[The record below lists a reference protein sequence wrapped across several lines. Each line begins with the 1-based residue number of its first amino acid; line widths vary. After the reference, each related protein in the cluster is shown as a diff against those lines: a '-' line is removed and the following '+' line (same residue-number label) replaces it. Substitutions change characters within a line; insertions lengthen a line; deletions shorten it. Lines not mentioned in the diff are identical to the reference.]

1 MSSSLA
7 THSNPLPVEPQTLL
21 FFLAQR
27 DNYRAPLFSANEVFC
42 SPDAFSESTGGRPTV
57 VQCPLGEFDIS
68 DFIRATPGLAKPEL
82 LIVKIDASLR
92 CCPRNLFKLKCP
104 KVLIV
109 GDTHHMGHPL
119 ERVIRYALSE
129 PFTHIIM
136 DHTRHHAHF
145 LMEAGLKNVH
155 WIPAVDFS
163 FLPRELRAQPSNP
176 LTFVGQVGRHHPFR
190 RHALDAVRNA
200 GLPLEILR
208 GSNAKAA
215 DIYADSQITL
225 NVSLNGDLNLRVF
238 ESLGAGGFL
247 LTDRLAPA
255 SGLSRIFE
263 DGKHLVTWGSVDELI
278 EKIRYYLAHPEEAA
292 VIRRA
297 GQAEL
302 FENHAPA
309 VKMREVFDLVHSGKV
324 NPRYDLEGERAGLS
338 VRFRRED
345 IDVCVRE
352 RFAAYQ
358 VIQEAHRTS
367 LGVTV
372 WCEDPAALASL
383 TDLPRL
389 RFAPLAEMPAVN
401 TDGTVDFLWLEG
413 TEAEAVACLS
423 GRYVKRLL
431 LPKEPTA
438 ALKET
443 LAQFGYRADA
453 ACPAHYRLDNPVA
466 LLSQAAAA
474 SLTEFVAANLGR
486 AIESARSADECLT
499 CAELADAQEL
509 VDLNY
514 RAIERAV
521 GLDRNHA
528 GALISLAAA
537 TLGGGDSASTLLYL
551 EELRRVGPLPA
562 EAVELYDRL
571 HGELAAHPEL
581 HNYYEYAGLLP
592 LTQAETP
599 RKILLVTNLF
609 PPEELGG
616 YGRKMWEFAHYLT
629 SRGHTV
635 RVLASSIPSLAKPPT
650 DEELALEPA
659 VSRTLRLKGTWTKG
673 LPESI
678 TDPVELMECNR
689 HNRACIEQA
698 INELQPDVVFA
709 GNLDFLGITVI
720 ETAFAHNL
728 PVLQSLGNPC
738 PGYRADELPMGGTYW
753 IGSCSQWNARKVQ
766 SLGYRAGRVDV
777 IYPGARVD
785 RFFKLNLPDRA
796 RLRICFVGLVMPFKG
811 VHTLVEALAHLATR
825 EIDFTCE
832 IAGECTTPAL
842 LDTLNG
848 VAANH
853 GFADRLTFTGFLD
866 RTKLG
871 TLLARNNVLVFP
883 SIVEEGFGISQ
894 VEAMASG
901 LVVVSSGTGGARE
914 IITDGVDGLLF
925 TAGDPVALANQLL
938 KLHEQPEL
946 FAALQVAGQ
955 NRAFN
960 FSIPRSGEKIESLI
974 TEIMAANAP
983 SIATLTANFF

>member
-1 MSSSLA
+1 MSSSI
-7 THSNPLPVEPQTLL
+7 TPSSYSLPVAPQTLL

-68 DFIRATPGLAKPEL
+68 DFIRATPSMAKPEL
-82 LIVKIDASLR
+82 LIIKIDASLR

-109 GDTHHMGHPL
+109 GDTHHMGQPL

-145 LMEAGLKNVH
+145 LMEAGLKNVQ

-163 FLPRELRAQPSNP
+163 FLPRELRAQPSTP

-263 DGKHLVTWGSVDELI
+263 DGKHLVTWSSVDELI

-292 VIRRA
+292 GIRRA

-302 FENHAPA
+302 FAHHAPE

-324 NPRYDLEGERAGLS
+324 NPRYDLENERAGLS
-338 VRFRRED
+338 VRFPREAFD
-345 IDVCVRE
+345 TCVRE

-367 LGVTV
+367 LGVSV
-372 WCEDPAALASL
+372 WCAEPAALASL
-383 TDLPRL
+383 ADLPRL
-389 RFAPLAEMPAVN
+389 SFGPLSEMPLV
-401 TDGTVDFLWLEG
+401 TPPGMVDFVWFEG
-413 TEAEAVACLS
+413 EAAEVPACLL
-423 GRYVKRLL
+423 GRCAMRLL
-431 LPKEPTA
+431 LPKAPSAELVTVLGQWGYQA
-438 ALKET
+438 A
-443 LAQFGYRADA
+443 AD
-453 ACPAHYRLDNPVA
+453 CPAHYRLVNPVA

-474 SLTEFVAANLGR
+474 GLTDFVAGHLDAT
-486 AIESARSADECLT
+486 IEAARSADECLI
-499 CAELADAQEL
+499 CAELAEAQEL
-509 VDLNY
+509 PELHA
-514 RAIERAV
+514 RSLERAV
-521 GLDRNHA
+521 GLDRNHP
-528 GALISLAAA
+528 GALIGLAAA
-537 TLGGGDSASTLLYL
+537 AMGAGDSTSTLLYL
-551 EELRRVGPLPA
+551 EELRRLGPLPA
-562 EAVELYDRL
+562 EAVELYAGL
-571 HGELAAHPEL
+571 HAELAGQVQL
-581 HNYYEYAGLLP
+581 SNYYDYAGLRP
-592 LTQAETP
+592 VPAAEIP

-629 SRGHTV
+629 ARGHTV
-635 RVLASSIPSLAKPPT
+635 RVLASSIPELAKPPT

-659 VSRTLRLKGTWTKG
+659 VSRTLRLKGTWKNGSPTQ
-673 LPESI
+673 I
-678 TDPVELMECNR
+678 TDAGELLECNC

-698 INELQPDVVFA
+698 IAELSPDVVFA
-709 GNLDFLGITVI
+709 GNLDFLGVNVI
-720 ETAFAHNL
+720 ETAFAHQL

-738 PGYRADELPMGGTYW
+738 PGYRTDELPTTGTYW

-785 RFFKLNLPDRA
+785 RFFKLNLPDRN

-811 VHTLVEALAHLATR
+811 VHTLVEALAHLAGR
-825 EIDFTCE
+825 GIDFTCE
-832 IAGECTTPAL
+832 IAGECTTPEL
-842 LDTLNG
+842 LTTLKG
-848 VAANH
+848 VAVSH
-853 GFADRLTFTGFLD
+853 GFADKLEFTGFLD
-866 RTKLG
+866 RNKLG
-871 TLLARNNVLVFP
+871 SLLARNNILVFP

-925 TAGDPVALANQLL
+925 TAGDGAALANQLL
-938 KLHEQPEL
+938 RLHEQPEL
-946 FAALQVAGQ
+946 FASLQTAGQ
-955 NRAFN
+955 NRAFT

-974 TEIMAANAP
+974 TEIMAANSP
-983 SIATLTANFF
+983 SQATLTASFF

>member
-1 MSSSLA
+1 MSSPTALTSA
-7 THSNPLPVEPQTLL
+7 PLPPAPQTLL

-57 VQCPLGEFDIS
+57 VQCPLGDFDIT
-68 DFIRATPGLAKPEL
+68 DFIRSTPGLAKPEL
-82 LIVKIDASLR
+82 LIIKIDASLR

-119 ERVIRYALSE
+119 ERVIRYALAE

-163 FLPRELRAQPSNP
+163 FLPRELRAQPSQP

-263 DGKHLVTWGSVDELI
+263 DSKHLVTWGSVDELI
-278 EKIRYYLAHPEEAA
+278 EKVRYYLAHPDEAA

-297 GQAEL
+297 GQMEL
-302 FENHAPA
+302 ISHHAPA
-309 VKMREVFDLVHSGKV
+309 VKMREVFDLVHSGNV
-324 NPRYDLEGERAGLS
+324 NPRYDLSAERAGLS

-345 IDVCVRE
+345 FATCVRE
-352 RFAAYQ
+352 RFAPYQ
-358 VIQEAHRTS
+358 AIQEAHRTS

-372 WCEDPAALASL
+372 WCEQPAALASL
-383 TDLPRL
+383 ADLPRL
-389 RFAPLAEMPAVN
+389 KFAALSEMPRV
-401 TDGTVDFLWLEG
+401 TPTGTVDFVWFEG
-413 TEAEAVACLS
+413 GVAELPACLLDRS
-423 GRYVKRLL
+423 VGRLL
-431 LPKEPTA
+431 LPKAPSAELAA
-438 ALKET
+438 ALG
-443 LAQFGYRADA
+443 QWGYQVAAD
-453 ACPAHYRLDNPVA
+453 CPAHYRLVNPVA

-474 SLTEFVAANLGR
+474 GRVEFVAEHLGVG
-486 AIESARSADECLT
+486 IEAARTADDCLI
-499 CAELADAQEL
+499 CAELADAQAMPEL
-509 VDLNY
+509 NF
-514 RAIERAV
+514 RALERAV

-528 GALISLAAA
+528 GALIGLAAA
-537 TLGGGDSASTLLYL
+537 TLDAGDTASTLLYL
-551 EELRRVGPLPA
+551 EELRRIGPLPA
-562 EAVELYDRL
+562 EARELY
-571 HGELAAHPEL
+571 EEL
-581 HNYYEYAGLLP
+581 HAKLAEHVDLRNYYECAGLRP
-592 LTQAETP
+592 VPAAPTP

-629 SRGHTV
+629 ARGHTV
-635 RVLASSIPSLAKPPT
+635 RVLASSIPALAKPPT
-650 DEELALEPA
+650 EEERALEPA
-659 VSRTLRLKGTWTKG
+659 VSRSLRLKGTWVKG
-673 LPESI
+673 LPEAI
-678 TDPVELMECNR
+678 TDPREIQECNR

-698 INELQPDVVFA
+698 IHELAPDVVFA
-709 GNLDFLGITVI
+709 GNLDFLGVAVI
-720 ETAFAHNL
+720 ETAFAHHL
-728 PVLQSLGNPC
+728 PVLQSLGNPA
-738 PGYRADELPMGGTYW
+738 PGYGQGELPAGGTYW
-753 IGSCSQWNARKVQ
+753 LGSCSQWNARKVQ

-796 RLRICFVGLVMPFKG
+796 RLRICFVGLVMSFKG
-811 VHTLVEALAHLATR
+811 VHTLVEALAHLAGR
-825 EIDFTCE
+825 QVDFTCE
-832 IAGECTTPAL
+832 IAGECTKPEL
-842 LDTLNG
+842 LDLLRG
-848 VAANH
+848 VAATH
-853 GFADRLTFTGFLD
+853 GFSDKLVFTGFLD
-866 RTKLG
+866 RTGLG
-871 TLLARNNVLVFP
+871 TLLARSNVLVFP

-925 TAGDPVALANQLL
+925 PAGDGAALANQLL
-938 KLHEQPEL
+938 RLQEHPEL
-946 FAALQVAGQ
+946 FAALQTAGQ
-955 NRAFN
+955 NRALA

-974 TEIMAANAP
+974 SEMLEVHSPA
-983 SIATLTANFF
+983 SIALTSSLF

>member
-1 MSSSLA
+1 MSSPLVTPTAS
-7 THSNPLPVEPQTLL
+7 LPVAPQTLL

-92 CCPRNLFKLKCP
+92 CCPRNIFKLKCP

-109 GDTHHMGHPL
+109 GDTHHMGMPL

-255 SGLSRIFE
+255 SGLSKIFE

-278 EKIRYYLAHPEEAA
+278 EKVRYYLAHPDEAA

-302 FENHAPA
+302 IAHHAPA

-324 NPRYDLEGERAGLS
+324 NPRYDLAEERAGLN
-338 VRFRRED
+338 VRFCRED

-372 WCEDPAALASL
+372 WCKNPAALASL
-383 TDLPRL
+383 ADLPRL
-389 RFAPLAEMPAVN
+389 RFAALSEMPAFN

-413 TEAEAVACLS
+413 TEADATDLLL
-423 GRYVKRLL
+423 GRFVKRLL
-431 LPKEPTA
+431 LPKEPSA
-438 ALKET
+438 ALKAT
-443 LAQFGYRADA
+443 LIQWGYHADA
-453 ACPAHYRLDNPVA
+453 TCAAHYRLDNPVA

-474 SLTEFVAANLGR
+474 SLTEFVAVHLGQ
-486 AIESARSADECLT
+486 AIEAARTAEECLT

-509 VDLNY
+509 GDLHY

-521 GLDRNHA
+521 GLDRHHA

-537 TLGGGDSASTLLYL
+537 TLGNGDSGSTLLYL
-551 EELRRVGPLPA
+551 EELRRIGPLPG

-571 HGELAAHPEL
+571 HAELSAHPDL

-592 LTQAETP
+592 VPQAETP

-616 YGRKMWEFAHYLT
+616 YGRKMWEFAHYLK

-635 RVLASSIPSLAKPPT
+635 RVLASSIPALAKPPT
-650 DEELALEPA
+650 DEELALEPN
-659 VSRTLRLKGTWTKG
+659 VSRTLRMKGTWTKG
-673 LPESI
+673 LPVSI
-678 TDPVELMECNR
+678 TDPLELMACNA
-689 HNRACIEQA
+689 HNRACIEQV

-709 GNLDFLGITVI
+709 GNLDFLGVTVI

-738 PGYRADELPMGGTYW
+738 PGYRSDELPSGGTYW

-785 RFFKLNLPDRA
+785 RFFKLNMPDRA

-811 VHTLVEALAHLATR
+811 VHTLVEALAHLAVR
-825 EIDFTCE
+825 GIDFTCE
-832 IAGECTTPAL
+832 IAGECTTPEL
-842 LDTLNG
+842 LDKLNG
-848 VAANH
+848 AAAAG
-853 GFADRLTFTGFLD
+853 GFADRLAFTGFLD
-866 RTKLG
+866 RTKLA

-925 TAGDPVALANQLL
+925 TAGDGAALANQLL
-938 KLHEQPEL
+938 RLHEHPEL
-946 FAALQVAGQ
+946 FAALQIAGQ

-974 TEIMAANAP
+974 TEMMAVNSP
-983 SIATLTANFF
+983 SLATLTANLF

>member
-1 MSSSLA
+1 MSTPHA
-7 THSNPLPVEPQTLL
+7 TPSAALPVAPQTLL

-42 SPDAFSESTGGRPTV
+42 GPDASSESTGGRPTV

-68 DFIRATPGLAKPEL
+68 DFIRATSGLAKPEL
-82 LIVKIDASLR
+82 LIIKIDASLR

-109 GDTHHMGHPL
+109 GDTHHMGNPL

-163 FLPRELRAQPSNP
+163 FLPREVCARPSNP

-190 RHALDAVRNA
+190 RYALDKVRNA

-278 EKIRYYLAHPEEAA
+278 EKIRYYLAHPDEAA

-302 FENHAPA
+302 FANHSPA
-309 VKMREVFDLVHSGKV
+309 VKMQEVFDLVHSGKV
-324 NPRYDLEGERAGLS
+324 NPRYDLEGERADLS

-358 VIQEAHRTS
+358 VVQEAHRTS

-372 WCEDPAALASL
+372 WCDNPAALDKLA
-383 TDLPRL
+383 DLPRL
-389 RFAPLAEMPAVN
+389 RFAPVAEMPVIN
-401 TDGTVDFLWLEG
+401 TDGTVDFLWIEG
-413 TEAEAVACLS
+413 TEDEVKSCLL
-423 GRYVKRLL
+423 GRYFKRLL

-443 LAQFGYRADA
+443 LAQFGYHADA
-453 ACPAHYRLDNPVA
+453 TCSAHYRLETPAA

-474 SLTEFVAANLGR
+474 SLTDFVAANLGR

-509 VDLNY
+509 ADLQF

-528 GALISLAAA
+528 GALIALAAA
-537 TLGGGDSASTLLYL
+537 TLGKGDSGSTLLYL
-551 EELRRVGPLPA
+551 EELRRIGPLPA

-571 HGELAAHPEL
+571 HDAFAAHPDL

-592 LTQAETP
+592 LPQAEKP
-599 RKILLVTNLF
+599 RKILMVTNLF

-629 SRGHTV
+629 ARGHTV
-635 RVLASSIPSLAKPPT
+635 RVLASSIPALAKTPN

-659 VSRTLRLKGTWTKG
+659 VKRLLRMKGTWKKG
-673 LPESI
+673 IPESI
-678 TDPVELMECNR
+678 NDPVELMACDA

-698 INELQPDVVFA
+698 IHELAPDVVFA
-709 GNLDFLGITVI
+709 GNLDFLGANVI
-720 ETAFAHNL
+720 QTAFAHNL
-728 PVLQSLGNPC
+728 PVLQALGNIA
-738 PGYRADELPMGGTYW
+738 PGYRVEELPVGGTYW
-753 IGSCSQWNARKVQ
+753 IGSCSHWNARKVQ
-766 SLGYRAGRVDV
+766 SLGYKAGRVDV

-796 RLRICFVGLVMPFKG
+796 RLRICFVGLVMTFKG
-811 VHTLVEALAHLATR
+811 VHTLVEALAHLASR

-832 IAGECTTPAL
+832 IAGECTKPEL
-842 LDTLNG
+842 LDTLKG
-848 VAANH
+848 VAVTH
-853 GFADRLTFTGFLD
+853 GFADRLAFTGFLD
-866 RTKLG
+866 RTRL
-871 TLLARNNVLVFP
+871 TSLLARTNVLVFP
-883 SIVEEGFGISQ
+883 TIVEEPFGISH
-894 VEAMASG
+894 VEAMAAG
-901 LVVVSSGTGGARE
+901 LVVITSGTGGAKE
-914 IITDGVDGLLF
+914 IVTDGVDGLLF
-925 TAGDPVALANQLL
+925 QAGDAVALANQLL
-938 KLHEQPEL
+938 RLHEQPEL
-946 FAALQVAGQ
+946 FAALQIASQ

-960 FSIPRSGEKIESLI
+960 FSIPRSGDKIESLI
-974 TEIMAANAP
+974 TEIMAANSP
-983 SIATLTANFF
+983 SSRALIPEFI

>member
-1 MSSSLA
+1 MSAIVAKPTSSLPN
-7 THSNPLPVEPQTLL
+7 TPQTLL

-27 DNYRAPLFSANEVFC
+27 DNYRAPLFSTNEVFC

-68 DFIRATPGLAKPEL
+68 DFIRTSPGLTNPEL

-104 KVLIV
+104 KVLII
-109 GDTHHMGHPL
+109 GDTHHMGRPL

-163 FLPRELRAQPSNP
+163 FRPREVRSQPSTP

-263 DGKHLVTWGSVDELI
+263 DGKHLVTWGSVGELI
-278 EKIRYYLAHPEEAA
+278 EKIRYYLAHPDEAA
-292 VIRRA
+292 VIRRD

-302 FENHAPA
+302 FANHSPA
-309 VKMREVFDLVHSGKV
+309 VKMQEVFDLVHSGKV
-324 NPRYDLEGERAGLS
+324 NPRYDLEGERADLR

-352 RFAAYQ
+352 RLAAYQ
-358 VIQEAHRTS
+358 VVQEAHRTS

-372 WCEDPAALASL
+372 WCDNPAALGKLA
-383 TDLPRL
+383 DLPRL
-389 RFAPLAEMPAVN
+389 RFAQVAEMSASS
-401 TDGTVDFLWLEG
+401 TDGTVDFLWIEG
-413 TEAEAVACLS
+413 AEAEVTARLL
-423 GRYVKRLL
+423 GRYFKRLL
-431 LPKEPTA
+431 LPKEPTS

-443 LAQFGYRADA
+443 LALFGYHADA
-453 ACPAHYRLDNPVA
+453 TCSAHYRLETPAA
-466 LLSQAAAA
+466 LLGQAAAA
-474 SLTEFVAANLGR
+474 SLNGFVAANLGR

-499 CAELADAQEL
+499 CAELADAQGLGEL
-509 VDLNY
+509 HF

-528 GALISLAAA
+528 GALIALAAA
-537 TLGGGDSASTLLYL
+537 TLENGDSVSTLLYL
-551 EELRRVGPLPA
+551 EELRRIGRLPA
-562 EAVELYDRL
+562 EAVELYERL
-571 HGELAAHPEL
+571 NDALVALRNL
-581 HNYYEYAGLLP
+581 HDYYKRAGLMP
-592 LTQAETP
+592 TPQAEKR
-599 RKILLVTNLF
+599 RKILLITNLF

-629 SRGHTV
+629 ARGHTV
-635 RVLASSIPSLAKPPT
+635 RVLASSIPALAKTPN

-659 VSRTLRLKGTWTKG
+659 VKRTLRMRGTWIKGT
-673 LPESI
+673 PVPI
-678 TDPVELMECNR
+678 TDPVELMACHA

-698 INELQPDVVFA
+698 IHELAPDVVFA
-709 GNLDFLGITVI
+709 GNLDFLGATVI
-720 ETAFAHNL
+720 ETAFAYHL
-728 PVLQSLGNPC
+728 PVLQALGNTA
-738 PGYRADELPMGGTYW
+738 PGYRTEELPVGGTYW
-753 IGSCSQWNARKVQ
+753 IGSCSHWNARKVQ
-766 SLGYRAGRVDV
+766 SLGYPAGRVDV
-777 IYPGARVD
+777 IYPGARVE
-785 RFFKLNLPDRA
+785 RFFKLHMPDRA
-796 RLRICFVGLVMPFKG
+796 RLRICFVGLVMTFKG
-811 VHTLVEALAHLATR
+811 VQTLVESLAHLATR

-842 LDTLNG
+842 LDTLKG
-848 VAANH
+848 VAATH
-853 GFADRLTFTGFLD
+853 GFAHRLTFTGFLD
-866 RTKLG
+866 RTELG

-894 VEAMASG
+894 VEAMAAG
-901 LVVVSSGTGGARE
+901 LVVVSSGTGGAKE

-925 TAGDPVALANQLL
+925 QAGDPVALANQLL
-938 KLHEQPEL
+938 RLHEQPEL
-946 FAALQVAGQ
+946 FAALQIASQ
-955 NRAFN
+955 DRAFN
-960 FSIPRSGEKIESLI
+960 FSIPRSGDKIESLI
-974 TEIMAANAP
+974 TEIMAANQSA
-983 SIATLTANFF
+983 IDIGYF